1 MKKTLPLEI
10 EKNSH
15 DNNMEC
21 PWVKMV
27 MIHKLDESSTGA
39 AVELVGCTLPAAIH
53 CNHSLILST
62 NCCMCFYNCI
72 CMRERE
78 IERET
83 NLMVPI
89 ICRSVRWVA
98 ANQY

>member
-21 PWVKMV
+21 PWEKMV

-53 CNHSLILST
+53 QPFINIVNQLLHMFQLLY
-62 NCCMCFYNCI
+62 MQE
-72 CMRERE
+72 RERE
-78 IERET
+78 RLT
-83 NLMVPI
+83 
-89 ICRSVRWVA
+89 
-98 ANQY
+98 